1 MKFFESGNSIVPKTS
16 QTIAPSRYIYDI
28 INVFYLEIKFRI
40 KEYGNKINKQRRK
53 YDENV
58 PEYTSRYGFKADPYP
73 NIRNKKDPT
82 EYSGQAPHW
91 SDVEPKYRKGYYS
104 QLQKPKVGMMERIMY
119 KLRGGDE
126 ALIK

>member
-1 MKFFESGNSIVPKTS
+1 MKLDQRKLNRNVRKRKNDE
-16 QTIAPSRYIYDI
+16 TI
-28 INVFYLEIKFRI
+28 
-40 KEYGNKINKQRRK
+40 
-53 YDENV
+53 
-58 PEYTSRYGFKADPYP
+58 PEYTSRYGFTADRYP
-73 NIRNKKDPT
+73 NILNKKDPR

-91 SDVEPKYRKGYYS
+91 SDVESKYRKNYYS